1 MKVNRSSSKRAY
13 KKRRTV
19 RKSRV
24 NRRRKTQR
32 GGWPDLGSLAKA
44 AAEAKKLAE
53 AGKGAIASG
62 AFSAVM
68 VNSLVN
74 LGKVMSSL
82 MIMLHIAKTYSSNPI
97 EAKRLIDAKAD
108 QLIKDNPTATECV
121 SKLKTAIDLKIKQNI
136 VSKITSS
143 SDAAGALSASID
155 KMPSLLEMIVVKQRE
170 ILDAPDKA
178 LFIKGIIDAKIT
190 ELKSSI
196 QAIRTQNPD
205 LANCFDKMK
214 QQIETEVKTKMDELK
229 AKIDTV
235 IKNNPNAVNGL
246 MEAIEQAKSLAD
258 KGKQGL
264 STTAAGV
271 VSSKFGFGFGK

>member
-32 GGWPDLGSLAKA
+32 GGFNFAEMRAKA
-44 AAEAKKLAE
+44 EAEAKKLAE
-53 AGKGAIASG
+53 AGKGTIASG
-62 AFSAVM
+62 AFSVVM

-108 QLIKDNPTATECV
+108 QLIKDNPNATECV
-121 SKLKTAIDLKIKQNI
+121 SKLKNAIDLKIKQNI
-136 VSKITSS
+136 VSKIPSSS
-143 SDAAGALSASID
+143 SDTAVALSASID
-155 KMPSLLEMIVVKQRE
+155 KMPSLLEMIVVKQTE
-170 ILDAPDKA
+170 ILGAPDKA

-214 QQIETEVKTKMDELK
+214 QQIETEVKTKMEDLK

-258 KGKQGL
+258 KGKQGV
-264 STTAAGV
+264 SMAAGV
-271 VSSKFGFGFGK
+271 ASTKFSFGFGN